1 MAMNEVVGNMY
12 DWVTNTH
19 SHWRGSCP
27 HDCTYCS
34 SKKGRAA
41 KHYQGPLRL
50 AEKELKVNYYKPNKN
65 GLTKGKTIFIDHMTD
80 LFADGVPNDGIEK
93 VLKHCNEYPENTY
106 VFQTRNT
113 RNAFLFSEDFPPRY
127 MIGTTIETNSGHFAS
142 MYSKAPLPFD
152 RAAYLALFRGVK
164 RFVTVEPAI
173 MFNPQ
178 DLATII
184 IQTKPSFVNIG
195 ADSKNCDLLEPTM
208 AQVYELQGLLEGAEI
223 EVRFKDN
230 LRRIVGC

>member
-1 MAMNEVVGNMY
+1 MALNEVQGDMY
-12 DWVTNTH
+12 PWCTNTH

-27 HDCTYCS
+27 HECIYCY

-50 AEKELKVNYYKPNKN
+50 AEKELEVNYYKPNKN

-80 LFADGVPNDGIEK
+80 LFADGVPEDGIHK

-173 MFNPQ
+173 RFNPQ
-178 DLATII
+178 DLAAII
-184 IQTKPSFVNIG
+184 IHTKPSFVNIG
-195 ADSKNCDLLEPTM
+195 GDSKNCDLLEPTRNDIL
-208 AQVYELQGLLEGAEI
+208 ELKALLEGAEI
-223 EVRFKDN
+223 EVRIKDN
-230 LRRIVGC
+230 LGRIVG